1 MNDVPNN
8 TAIPVVMQQ
17 SFSHSDTIGKLAEA
31 LAKATAKFQPAFKD
45 TSNPVYKSKYAPLE
59 NLIEA
64 TRAALCEH
72 GLSVLQMPALSGVDI
87 VLTTMLAHSSGEWIT
102 STFQLPGT
110 MRDRFDAQ
118 TVGSALTYARRY
130 AYQSILNIAGEVDDD
145 GNAAIGIGST
155 EAAQAVA
162 KQKVADYKERSAA
175 TVADKNI
182 EMYQETN
189 KESGKRF
196 WVFKHSD
203 GERWL
208 LDNGLREI
216 GKCHPITKLWFIP
229 DEPQVWETLEKC
241 VAGRFQLKQVAHPE
255 QAAAS
260 KPPADP
266 NHLSGV
272 VMKLEE
278 KQTKKKQPYAAVTLD
293 NGQTYNVFDR
303 GIIEWLSE
311 GKAFVFLT
319 EQVDKYTNIKD
330 LISVGGV
337 TLTRIDGKL
346 TEDIQREPYK
356 ATDDDLPSNM
366 FPE

>member
-1 MNDVPNN
+1 MDSEN
-8 TAIPVVMQQ
+8 TTQNPVVMQQ

-145 GNAAIGIGST
+145 GNAAVGIGSA

-175 TVADKNI
+175 TVTDKNI

-189 KESGKRF
+189 KDSGKRF

-229 DEPQVWETLEKC
+229 DEPPVWETLEKC

-255 QAAAS
+255 QAAAP
-260 KPPADP
+260 KPPADQ
-266 NHLSGV
+266 NHLAGV

-278 KQTKKKQPYAAVTLD
+278 KPKKKGKGTYTAMTLD
-293 NGQTYNVFDR
+293 DGQTYNIFDT
-303 GIIEWLSE
+303 GLSQWLSE
-311 GKAFVFLT
+311 GKPFVFLT
-319 EQVDKYTNIKD
+319 EKNGQYTNIVD
-330 LISVGGV
+330 IVSVGGV

-346 TEDIQREPYK
+346 VEDIQREPYK
-356 ATDDDLPSNM
+356 ATDADLPSNM
-366 FPE
+366 FP